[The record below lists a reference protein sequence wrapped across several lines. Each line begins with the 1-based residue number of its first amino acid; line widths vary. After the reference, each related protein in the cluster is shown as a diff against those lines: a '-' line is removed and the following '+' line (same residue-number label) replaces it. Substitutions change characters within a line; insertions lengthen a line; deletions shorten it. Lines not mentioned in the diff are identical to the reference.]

1 MLTIDG
7 SRGEGGGQIVRSSLA
22 LSLVTGKPISII
34 NIRAGR
40 KRPGLMQ
47 QHLTAVSA
55 AAAIGSAE
63 VRGAS
68 IGSRCFSFEPGVVS
82 PGEYT
87 FRVGTAGS
95 ATLVFQTVF
104 PALISAAAPTTL
116 HLEGGTHNPF
126 APPFEFLTRSYLPLV
141 ARMGATTKATLHRHG
156 FYPAGGGRFT
166 VSVEPVSRLT
176 ALDLTHRGKELR
188 KSVRALVANLPAH
201 IAQRECDTLAKKSGW
216 HRSCFHC
223 EQLTSA
229 NGPGNVVLVELES
242 EQVTEVFTG
251 FGKRGVK
258 AERVAAEVWRE
269 VRAYRD
275 AKVPVG
281 RYLADQLM
289 LPLGIAAGDG
299 QHSAFRT
306 LALSDHATT
315 HLGILQ
321 QFLEIEPRVSATEEG
336 VLVEFR

>member
-7 SRGEGGGQIVRSSLA
+7 SSGEGGGQIVRSSLA
-22 LSLVTGKPISII
+22 LSLVTGKPICIV

-55 AAAIGSAE
+55 AAAVGGAE
-63 VRGAS
+63 VQGAS
-68 IGSRCFSFEPGVVS
+68 MGSQCLSFEPGAVS

-104 PALISAAAPTTL
+104 PALMLADAPTTL

-141 ARMGATTKATLHRHG
+141 ARMGVTTKSTLHRHG

-166 VSVEPVSRLT
+166 VCVQPATHLT
-176 ALDLTHRGKELR
+176 ALNLTQSGKEIR
-188 KSVRALVANLPAH
+188 RTVRALVANLPTH
-201 IAQRECDTLAKKSGW
+201 IAQRECDTIARKSGW
-216 HRSCFHC
+216 HKSCFHC
-223 EQLTSA
+223 EQVHSA
-229 NGPGNVVLVELES
+229 NGPGNVVLVEVES

-258 AERVAAEVWRE
+258 AERVAAEVWRQ
-269 VRAYRD
+269 VRAYRE
-275 AKVPVG
+275 AGVPVG
-281 RYLADQLM
+281 EHLADQLM
-289 LPLGIAAGDG
+289 LPLGIAARDG
-299 QHSAFRT
+299 QHGKFRT
-306 LALSDHATT
+306 LPLTDHATT
-315 HLGILQ
+315 HLDILQ
-321 QFLEIEPRVSATEEG
+321 QFLEIEPRVSTTDEG
-336 VLVEFR
+336 VLVEFG